1 MCCNMKEII
10 TSAEAREVECEGAFY
25 PYTDK
30 FTISLVKGKNEVE
43 FESEAHYNRFIQAVT
58 SDIMCGEIIIGEVAD
73 EVEETE
79 TKSSKKS
86 KKKAEND

>member
-1 MCCNMKEII
+1 MVELTIKA
-10 TSAEAREVECEGAFY
+10 SAAKSYECASLIY
-25 PYTDK
+25 PYNNT
-30 FTISLVKGKNEVE
+30 FTVDVNKGKNELK
-43 FESEAHYNRFIQAVT
+43 FDTQSEADAFLMAAT

-79 TKSSKKS
+79 TKSSTKS